1 MYLFFVLMRDIT
13 LIMLVCSYAE
23 SGFGK
28 VGVYLC
34 GKPLTPE
41 NNYFEVE
48 IHDIGLRGDIGNIL
62 IKTLC

>member
-1 MYLFFVLMRDIT
+1 
-13 LIMLVCSYAE
+13 MLVCSYAE

-62 IKTLC
+62 IKCTLLNLC